1 MTSHTS
7 GKTSGRTRKEQEEGA
22 SGRSKWKEQVEGTNK
37 KELTSNHDPGDMIS
51 GGNQDASDAWRDAKQ
66 EGDGGKI
73 VMKP

>member
-1 MTSHTS
+1 M
-7 GKTSGRTRKEQEEGA
+7 
-22 SGRSKWKEQVEGTNK
+22 EGTNK

-51 GGNQDASDAWRDAKQ
+51 GGNKDASDAWRDAKQ